1 MSEDLAPPTRHRRW
15 FLIGFLLVAAILAL
29 GLWLSSRTIAPPLQ
43 GEVEATEVNVAS
55 RISGSAGRPA
65 ADEGDRVSA
74 GELLLTLEAPAVD
87 ALTQQ
92 SNASLETALA
102 LQQAAANGVRPE
114 DLASLQAVAS
124 AAQAQAGLARVSAR
138 RADNLYAEG
147 VIAAQRRDEARA
159 LAVSTAAQAR
169 AADLQYRK
177 AVAGARAETRR
188 AADAQVAFAD
198 GATKVTAAL
207 SADRQLRAPI
217 SGEIAKRLVEQGE
230 VVAPAIPL
238 FQIVDVDHPWVR
250 LAVAE
255 SRMAGLAKG
264 KVLVGEI
271 PALNRKGI
279 RFVVRS
285 IAVQGDFATRKATRQ
300 SSGFDERGFEL
311 KLEPERPVA
320 GLRPGMSVLFDPS
333 Q

>member
-1 MSEDLAPPTRHRRW
+1 M
-15 FLIGFLLVAAILAL
+15 
-29 GLWLSSRTIAPPLQ
+29 GLWLSSRPVAAPLQ
-43 GEVEATEVNVAS
+43 GEVDAREVNVAS
-55 RISGSAGRPA
+55 RISGSAGQPA
-65 ADEGDRVSA
+65 ANEGDRVAA
-74 GELLLTLEAPAVD
+74 GQLLLTLEAPGVD

-92 SNASLETALA
+92 SNAALETALA
-102 LQQAAANGVRPE
+102 IQQAAKSGVRPE
-114 DLASLQAVAS
+114 DIASLQAVAN
-124 AAQAQAGLARVSAR
+124 AAHAQARLAATSAR

-159 LAVSTAAQAR
+159 LATSSAANAS

-177 AVAGARAETRR
+177 AVAGAREEMRR
-188 AADAQVAFAD
+188 AADAQVALTR
-198 GATKVTAAL
+198 GGTTATSAL
-207 SADRQLRAPI
+207 SKDREIRAPI
-217 SGEIAKRLVEQGE
+217 AGEIGKRLVEQGE

-250 LAVAE
+250 LAVGE
-255 SRMAGLAKG
+255 SHMKGLGKG
-264 KVLVGEI
+264 AVLSGDI
-271 PALNRKGI
+271 PALGLDDI

-311 KLEPERPVA
+311 KLEPERPVK
-320 GLRPGMSVLFDPS
+320 GLRPGMSVLFDNP